1 MWLDNH
7 PKDATKSLLILD
19 TEGLNHVSGA
29 SEVDI
34 WIFILSILLSTVF
47 VYNQSGVIDANSVHG
62 LKLACDLTDH
72 VKSKTSSGMIYIII
86 YNLIMCYLF
95 VPPFQMKETLWN

>member
-1 MWLDNH
+1 MWLDDH
-7 PKDATKSLLILD
+7 PKDASKSLLILD
-19 TEGLNHVSGA
+19 TEGLNHVSGT

-47 VYNQSGVIDANSVHG
+47 VYNQLGVIDANSVHG

-72 VKSKTSSGMIYIII
+72 VKSKTSSGRS
-86 YNLIMCYLF
+86 NLLHNQQLYDVYLF
-95 VPPFQMKETLWN
+95 LPFFR